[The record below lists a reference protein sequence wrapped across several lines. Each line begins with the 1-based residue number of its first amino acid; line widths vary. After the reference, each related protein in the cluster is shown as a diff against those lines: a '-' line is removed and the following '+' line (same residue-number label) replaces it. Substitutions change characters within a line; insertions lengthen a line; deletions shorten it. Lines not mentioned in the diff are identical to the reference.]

1 MDSNKERCNNK
12 TDYVQRMKERYGGGG
27 FMEPDCTL
35 VTGIFDLQHI
45 HNSCR
50 SLDDCIQLCE
60 PVLSIDA
67 PMVIYCSKSLASRIR
82 EKRVGFQK
90 TQIIEQELNELW
102 SFQYLSKVK
111 KNREN
116 YWPTRDDRTCAES
129 HLVCCNKFDFV
140 YETILF
146 NPFQT
151 RCFAWID
158 AFLGQP
164 GKKGLRITESEDREM
179 VKQIL
184 IELANRRKTE
194 KFHIQCLSLVDP
206 KYLKPE
212 NKREYYSVYRWV
224 VCGGFFLTEGEIG
237 IKIMNRLKEV
247 FIETTEAGYGHGEE
261 MFYLE
266 VLDEFFDDLALSF
279 GDYGQILDNFIYP
292 RRNFWSP

>member
-1 MDSNKERCNNK
+1 MDCVDTNKGRK
-12 TDYVQRMKERYGGGG
+12 DYIQRIKEKYGGGG
-27 FMEPDCTL
+27 CLEPDCTL

-45 HNSCR
+45 HNNCR
-50 SLDDCIQLCE
+50 SLDDCIRLCE

-82 EKRVGFQK
+82 EKRVGFKK

-111 KNREN
+111 KNREI
-116 YWPTRDDRTCAES
+116 YWPTRDERTCAES

-146 NPFQT
+146 NPFHT

-184 IELANRRKTE
+184 IELANRRKTN

-206 KYLKPE
+206 KFLKPE
-212 NKREYYSVYRWV
+212 NKKEYYSVYRWV
-224 VCGGFFLTEGEIG
+224 VCGGFFLTEGEVG

-266 VLDEFFDDLALSF
+266 VLDEFLDDLALSF

-292 RRNFWSP
+292 RRNFWWP